1 VVDIFTSPAFW
12 SSTISAMSP
21 IAFAALG
28 ALLAS
33 RAGVLF
39 VGVEGTLLATTFTSL
54 AIASVTGSLV
64 AGVLGG
70 LVVGALLGLLFGAFS
85 MTLGMGD
92 VVAGLVLQILSLG
105 ACGFLLTQLFP
116 QSLALGNAR
125 LDAVWPATGVPLLDV
140 FVNQPPLVYL
150 SIAAAVALGL
160 FLRSRWGLQVRAC
173 GDSLRVSYTLG
184 VPVRAIRF
192 WALAACGALTGLGGA
207 FLGLGVVGSFSTNV
221 TGGRGFIALACVIV
235 AAWRPVWAVI
245 AALAFS
251 IAYTYGFQAGDDLA
265 ALQLLPYVLTIVV
278 IALFRS
284 SRGPAEEGKGLVVSG
299 R

>member
-1 VVDIFTSPAFW
+1 MLDIFTSPAFW
-12 SSTISAMSP
+12 SSTISAMAP

-39 VGVEGTLLATTFTSL
+39 VGVEGTLLATTFSSL
-54 AIASVTGSLV
+54 AVASVTGSLL
-64 AGVLGG
+64 AGVVAG

-125 LDAVWPATGVPLLDV
+125 LDAGWPATGVPLLDV
-140 FVNQPPLVYL
+140 FVHQPPLVYL
-150 SIAAAVALGL
+150 SIAAALALGL

-173 GDSLRVSYTLG
+173 GDSLRVAYTLG
-184 VPVRAIRF
+184 VPVRVIRF

-235 AAWRPVWAVI
+235 AAWRPVWAVV
-245 AALAFS
+245 AALIFS

-278 IALFRS
+278 IAFFRS
-284 SRGPAEEGKGLVVSG
+284 RRGPAEEGKGLVLSG